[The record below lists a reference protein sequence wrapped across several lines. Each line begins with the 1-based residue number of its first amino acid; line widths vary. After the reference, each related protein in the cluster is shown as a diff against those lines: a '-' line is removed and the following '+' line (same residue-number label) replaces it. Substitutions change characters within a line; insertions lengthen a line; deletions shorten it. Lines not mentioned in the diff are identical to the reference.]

1 MIVNLGDLVAGHWK
15 GKHYL
20 GIVSRFKGQG
30 MGPNSSIYP
39 HAVTWLNGHWY
50 NALYTPYSSEKTV
63 QGLREQFLDWQT
75 RDYK

>member
-1 MIVNLGDLVAGHWK
+1 MIVKLGDLVAGYYN

-30 MGPNSSIYP
+30 MGTDNIIYP
-39 HAVTWLNGHWY
+39 HAVIWLDGHWY
-50 NALYTPYSSEKTV
+50 NSLYTSYSSERTV
-63 QGLREQFLDWQT
+63 QELREQFLDWQL